1 MSNDLDSLLD
11 LTLDDLEDLPEF
23 KNFPA
28 GAHRVLAT
36 LESKEVNGKPCVE
49 ISFTYV
55 SCEELADPQ
64 EAEPKAGDK
73 CSSLFFLDNEFGQG
87 ALKKCAEPFAQAL
100 GLINLREIVEQTTD
114 VEAVLV
120 SSIQVDKKDST
131 KQYLRIQEIA
141 VV

>member
-1 MSNDLDSLLD
+1 MSDLDNLLD
-11 LTLDDLEDLPEF
+11 MTLDDLEDLPEF

-28 GAHRVLAT
+28 GAHRCQAT
-36 LESKEVNGKPCVE
+36 MESKEVNGKPCVE

-64 EAEPKAGDK
+64 EAEPAAGDK

-87 ALKKCAEPFAQAL
+87 ALKKVAAPFAEAMGLSNL
-100 GLINLREIVEQTTD
+100 GEIVTNVTDTD
-114 VEAVLV
+114 VLLV
-120 SSIQVDKKDST
+120 SSIQIDKKDST